1 MRIVC
6 DYDLVVAPA
15 DVHWLNWLNAV
26 SGENVVLPATGK
38 SSHYDLSRYFPD
50 FEQRFRIDPHS
61 FWDNQHLY
69 DTMGTVPGS
78 VETLNYFGAAG
89 DSIYIASHTKGG
101 HFSSKYR
108 HMTKH
113 LTEVD
118 FGRGSGNGFFATKE
132 KYLLPCDMAIDDRA
146 ENLVLFP
153 DHVIKVYFNT
163 KYEDPFLA
171 ELKTLPN
178 VLITTIQDPW
188 EDIFHVSDIYH
199 K

>member
-6 DYDLVVAPA
+6 DCDLVVAPA
-15 DVHWLNWLNAV
+15 DVPWLAWLNAV

-38 SSHYDLSRYFPD
+38 TAHYDLSTYFPN
-50 FEQRFRIDPHS
+50 FQERFGIDPHS

-78 VETLNYFGAAG
+78 VETLNYFGKAG
-89 DSIYIASHTKGG
+89 DSLLIASHTKGG

-108 HMTKH
+108 YIKRN
-113 LTEVD
+113 LPEFD
-118 FGRGSGNGFFATKE
+118 FGRGTGNGFFATKE
-132 KYLLPCDMAIDDRA
+132 KYLLPCDIAIDDRA

-153 DHVIKVYFNT
+153 DHVFKVYFNT
-163 KYEDPFLA
+163 IYQDPFLD
-171 ELKTLPN
+171 ELKNLPN
-178 VLITTIQDPW
+178 ILITTIQDPW
-188 EDIFHVSDIYH
+188 KDIFDIVDVYH